1 MTWLR
6 VSLELQQ
13 YRYLFSFGFFFF
25 KKRPTAMIREF
36 YEFSLCIA
44 EKHQECTKINVFYK

>member
-13 YRYLFSFGFFFF
+13 YRYLFSFGFFFL